1 MPRVDSGFWPVLG
14 VNVVLDL
21 IGFTLYVS
29 ALEAGELGL
38 TYPLLALTPVF
49 VVPVEWVVLSEHP
62 GAEGIAGILLV
73 AAGVYLLVSPGSETG
88 LLAPFRALS
97 REPGARRM
105 LGVAAVWAVSGT
117 FDRVAVLRSSPAFY
131 GVALSTCL
139 AVGFV
144 PFALRRGRGGAPTR
158 LGDSL
163 RNEPGGLALQGLLFA
178 GMFVCQMEALRLAL
192 AAYVLA
198 LKRSGTLLTVL
209 AGALFFG
216 EKGTRRRLAATLI
229 LLAGVVLVS
238 RS

>member
-62 GAEGIAGILLV
+62 GAEGVAGILLV

-88 LLAPFRALS
+88 ILAPFRALA

-105 LGVAAVWAVSGT
+105 LCVAAVWAVSGT

-131 GVALSTCL
+131 GAALAACL

-144 PFALRRGRGGAPTR
+144 PFALRRGRGGVRAP
-158 LGDSL
+158 LGPTL
-163 RNEPGGLALQGLLFA
+163 RREPGGLALQGLLFA

-198 LKRSGTLLTVL
+198 LKRSGTLLTVV

-216 EKGTRRRLAATLI
+216 EKGTRRRLTATLI

-238 RS
+238 RG

>member
-1 MPRVDSGFWPVLG
+1 VPHVQPGFWPFLGANVL
-14 VNVVLDL
+14 LDL

-29 ALEAGELGL
+29 ALEAGELGI

-49 VVPVEWVVLSEHP
+49 VIPVEWLTLGQHP
-62 GAEGIAGILLV
+62 GPAGAAGILLV
-73 AAGVYLLVSPGSETG
+73 AAGVYLLVSPGPDGG
-88 LLAPFRALS
+88 LLAPFRALAQ
-97 REPGARRM
+97 RPGARRM
-105 LGVAAVWAVSGT
+105 AGVALIWSISGT

-131 GVALSTCL
+131 GTMLSACL
-139 AVGFV
+139 AIGFL
-144 PFALRRGRGGAPTR
+144 PFALRRSRGGRPTGLPGAVR
-158 LGDSL
+158 AD
-163 RNEPGGLALQGLLFA
+163 PGGLALQGFLFA
-178 GMFVCQMEALRLAL
+178 GMFVCQAEALRLTL

-238 RS
+238 R